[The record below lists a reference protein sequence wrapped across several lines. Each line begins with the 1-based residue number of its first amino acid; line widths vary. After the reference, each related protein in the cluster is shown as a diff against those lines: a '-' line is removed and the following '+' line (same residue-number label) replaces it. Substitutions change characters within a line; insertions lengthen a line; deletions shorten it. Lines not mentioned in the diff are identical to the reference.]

1 MKMGREE
8 PAISMDVTGK
18 IVWAKHAEIQ
28 QANVKTLSSTAS
40 DSSTYFS
47 TMRCVKYCV
56 LSHCDL
62 TCDYN

>member
-1 MKMGREE
+1 MGREE

-28 QANVKTLSSTAS
+28 QANVKTLTSTASS

-47 TMRCVKYCV
+47 TMRCVKYHV
-56 LSHCDL
+56 YL
-62 TCDYN
+62 TVT